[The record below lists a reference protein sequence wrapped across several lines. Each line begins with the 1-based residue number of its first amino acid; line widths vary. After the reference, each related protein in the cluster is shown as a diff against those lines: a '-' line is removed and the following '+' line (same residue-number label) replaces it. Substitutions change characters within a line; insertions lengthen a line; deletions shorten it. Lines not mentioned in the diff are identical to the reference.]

1 MATKNRNINKSL
13 IFIKATVI
21 ALGIVLIVS
30 IPALFILKNKQKSSE
45 INCPDLTIKISGK
58 IAEFK
63 TEENSVI
70 ILTTVDGSQKQEVI
84 KIDNYNCPK
93 IINRFTIEN
102 AK

>member
-1 MATKNRNINKSL
+1 MSKKPDKSL

-30 IPALFILKNKQKSSE
+30 FPVLFVLLKNKEKNTE
-45 INCPDLTIKISGK
+45 INCPNLAIKISGK

-70 ILTTVDGSQKQEVI
+70 ILTESDKHKNQEII
-84 KIDNYNCPK
+84 KIDNRNCPK

-102 AK
+102 AQ